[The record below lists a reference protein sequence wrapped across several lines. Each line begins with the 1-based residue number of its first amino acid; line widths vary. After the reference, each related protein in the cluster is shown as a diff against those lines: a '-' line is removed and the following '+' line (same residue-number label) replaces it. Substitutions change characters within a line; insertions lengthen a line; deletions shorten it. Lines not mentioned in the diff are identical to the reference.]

1 MRVLILS
8 TSMGMGGADQQ
19 ILSVTGAL
27 RARGWDVRIVSMT
40 ALGPMGLQ
48 AQRLGIPTESLEMP
62 RGVPD
67 PRGAMRLAALIRSWK
82 PDILHSQLAH
92 ANLMARLLRPLV
104 PVPILISTIHSS
116 YDGGRFRL
124 LSYRLTDRLADYTT
138 IISETSA
145 ERYLAAGAVPR
156 DRLRVIPNG
165 VDTTRF
171 RPLPEVRGRLRSE
184 LGLGETF
191 AWLAVGRFETAK
203 DYPTMLAAFDR
214 VLARRPD
221 AVLLLVGRGSLQ
233 QETEELTRSMGLG
246 DRVRFLGVRGDIP
259 ELLSAADGYILS
271 SAWEGMPMVLLE
283 AGAAGIPIVATAV
296 GGTGEVV
303 LDGET
308 GFLAPPG
315 NPAALG
321 DAMLRLSDLSP
332 DDRRRLGRRGR
343 EHIEARYALP
353 RIVDLWEQMY
363 LELLRQKGR
372 TIPGSAASQ
381 GGVVP
386 AGSSGGQ
393 R

>member
-19 ILSVTGAL
+19 ILSVTEAL
-27 RARGWDVRIVSMT
+27 RARGWDARIVSMT

-48 AQRLGIPTESLEMP
+48 ARRLGIPTDSLEMP

-67 PRGAMRLAALIRSWK
+67 PRGVMRLAALIRSWK

-92 ANLMARLLRPLV
+92 ANLLARLLRPLV
-104 PVPILISTIHSS
+104 PVPVLISTIHST

-138 IISETSA
+138 IISEASA
-145 ERYLAAGAVPR
+145 QRYLAAGAVPR

-165 VDTTRF
+165 VDTGRF
-171 RPLPEVRGRLRSE
+171 RPLPEVRAGLRRE

-191 AWLAVGRFETAK
+191 DWLAVGRFEPAK
-203 DYPTMLAAFDR
+203 DYPTMLAAFAR

-221 AVLLLVGRGSLQ
+221 SVLLLVGRGSLQ
-233 QETEELTRSMGLG
+233 QETEELARSLGLG
-246 DRVRFLGVRGDIP
+246 DQVRFLGVRGDIP
-259 ELLSAADGYILS
+259 ELMSAADGYILS
-271 SAWEGMPMVLLE
+271 SAWEGMPIVLLE

-308 GFLAPPG
+308 GFLAPPRD
-315 NPAALG
+315 PAALG
-321 DAMLRLSDLSP
+321 DAMLRLASLSP
-332 DDRRRLGRRGR
+332 EERRRLGLRGR
-343 EHIEARYALP
+343 GHIEAHYALP

-363 LELLRQKGR
+363 RELLLRKGG
-372 TIPGSAASQ
+372 TG
-381 GGVVP
+381 
-386 AGSSGGQ
+386 AGSTADQGDAARAGS
-393 R
+393 

>member
-1 MRVLILS
+1 VLILS

-19 ILSVTGAL
+19 ILSVTEAL
-27 RARGWDVRIVSMT
+27 RARGWDARIVSMT

-48 AQRLGIPTESLEMP
+48 ARRLGIPTDSLEMP

-67 PRGAMRLAALIRSWK
+67 PRGVMRLAALIRSWK

-92 ANLMARLLRPLV
+92 ANLLARLLRPLV
-104 PVPILISTIHSS
+104 PVPVLISTIHST

-138 IISETSA
+138 IISEASA
-145 ERYLAAGAVPR
+145 QRYLAAGAVPR

-165 VDTTRF
+165 VDTGRF
-171 RPLPEVRGRLRSE
+171 RPLPEVRAGLRRE

-191 AWLAVGRFETAK
+191 DWLAVGRFEPAK
-203 DYPTMLAAFDR
+203 DYPTMLAAFAR

-221 AVLLLVGRGSLQ
+221 SVLLLVGRGSLQ
-233 QETEELTRSMGLG
+233 QETEELARSLGLG
-246 DRVRFLGVRGDIP
+246 DQVRFLGVRGDIP
-259 ELLSAADGYILS
+259 ELMSAADGYILS
-271 SAWEGMPMVLLE
+271 SAWEGMPIVLLE

-308 GFLAPPG
+308 GFLAPPRD
-315 NPAALG
+315 PAALG
-321 DAMLRLSDLSP
+321 DAMLRLASLSP
-332 DDRRRLGRRGR
+332 EERRRLGLRGR
-343 EHIEARYALP
+343 GHIEAHYALP

-363 LELLRQKGR
+363 RELLLRKGG
-372 TIPGSAASQ
+372 TG
-381 GGVVP
+381 
-386 AGSSGGQ
+386 AGSTADQGDAARAGS
-393 R
+393 

>member
-1 MRVLILS
+1 VRVLILS

-19 ILSVTGAL
+19 ILSVTEAL
-27 RARGWDVRIVSMT
+27 RARGWDARIVSMT

-48 AQRLGIPTESLEMP
+48 ARRLGIPTDSLEMP

-67 PRGAMRLAALIRSWK
+67 PRGVMRLAALIRSWK

-92 ANLMARLLRPLV
+92 ANLLARLLRPLV
-104 PVPILISTIHSS
+104 PVPVLISTIHST

-138 IISETSA
+138 IISEASA
-145 ERYLAAGAVPR
+145 QRYLAAGAVPR

-165 VDTTRF
+165 VDTGRF
-171 RPLPEVRGRLRSE
+171 RPLPEVRAGLRRE

-191 AWLAVGRFETAK
+191 DWLAVGRFEPAK
-203 DYPTMLAAFDR
+203 DYPTMLAAFAR

-221 AVLLLVGRGSLQ
+221 SVLLLVGRGSLQ
-233 QETEELTRSMGLG
+233 QETEELARSLGLG
-246 DRVRFLGVRGDIP
+246 DQVRFLGVRGDIP
-259 ELLSAADGYILS
+259 ELMSAADGYILS
-271 SAWEGMPMVLLE
+271 SAWEGMPIVLLE

-308 GFLAPPG
+308 GFLAPPRD
-315 NPAALG
+315 PAALG
-321 DAMLRLSDLSP
+321 DAMLRLASLSP
-332 DDRRRLGRRGR
+332 EERRRLGLRGR
-343 EHIEARYALP
+343 GHIEAHYALP

-363 LELLRQKGR
+363 RELLLRKGG
-372 TIPGSAASQ
+372 TG
-381 GGVVP
+381 
-386 AGSSGGQ
+386 AGSTADQGDAARAGS
-393 R
+393 